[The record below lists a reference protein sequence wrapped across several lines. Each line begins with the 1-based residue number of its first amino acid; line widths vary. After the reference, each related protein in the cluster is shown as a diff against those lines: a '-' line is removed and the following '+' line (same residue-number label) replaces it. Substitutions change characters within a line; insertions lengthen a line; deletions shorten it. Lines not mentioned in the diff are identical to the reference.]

1 MSLAGIFRGGLLPG
15 AAVVLLLLATAAN
28 AYTPEQEQMCT
39 PDAMRLCSAE
49 IPDVDRVTACM
60 VRLRAQLSPGCRQ
73 FFRDAEPEVTPVI
86 AAKPL
91 AITPRKAKAKATT
104 SAKKPKRR
112 T

>member
-1 MSLAGIFRGGLLPG
+1 MARAGMLVGLLG
-15 AAVVLLLLATAAN
+15 AALVVSLSTAAQ

-39 PDAMRLCSAE
+39 PDAMRLCSSE

-86 AAKPL
+86 ARKPM
-91 AITPRKAKAKATT
+91 AITPRKAASKPKPVS
-104 SAKKPKRR
+104 SAKKPKRK